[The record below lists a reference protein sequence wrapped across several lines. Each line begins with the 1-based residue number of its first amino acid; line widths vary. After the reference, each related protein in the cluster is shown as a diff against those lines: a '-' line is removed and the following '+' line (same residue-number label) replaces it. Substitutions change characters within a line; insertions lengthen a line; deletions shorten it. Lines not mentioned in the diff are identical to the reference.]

1 VSVALASRDLIAEGR
16 AALDA
21 GDPEGAASL
30 FHRASQADAADYES
44 RYWLYSALAA
54 VGEVELAR
62 QALDDART
70 LHALTL
76 IRLAGADMAR
86 FRNDRAYCAEIA
98 SQLYGAK
105 FMGPASFA
113 FGRAIDFDNL
123 DATLL
128 LNYGLSLQHQGRMDE
143 AIAVFSA
150 AVDVLPHPQV
160 HQFLIYALFHHPDRL
175 NRVSQEARRWG
186 ELYATPLTP
195 PKPTFGNARTT
206 NRRLRVGYLGP
217 SFTRNQL
224 AQFLTPVLEAHDRA
238 AVEVFLYCADA
249 SGETPPAGCQLRSI
263 GQLPD
268 ADVAAKIR
276 ADRIDV
282 LVDVWGHTAGSR
294 LPVFAYRPAPV
305 QVAWMN
311 FVQTT
316 GLACMDYI
324 LHADSM
330 AVAGTEQY
338 FTEEI
343 WRIGPIV
350 APSRAPADRPAPV
363 PTPALKNGYVTFG
376 SFNNPAKLSEITI
389 AAWSLILRARPQDR
403 LVLKYDQFV
412 DPVLQRAT
420 QARFAVYG
428 ARPDQ
433 LEFRGRSTG
442 MDYLREFQDIDLALD
457 PSPCPG
463 GTTTCDALANGVPV
477 LTQWGD
483 DFYSR
488 IGVPVVQPCGLDE
501 LIAEDWD
508 DYVQRALDL
517 TEDHQALDALRARV
531 RPGFDASPYQDEVG
545 FTRRLE
551 TAYRTMFERWAGI
564 SPPATGA
571 TGSR

>member
-1 VSVALASRDLIAEGR
+1 MSVAFAARNLIAEGR

-21 GDPEGAASL
+21 GDPEAAAGL
-30 FHRASQADAADYES
+30 FHEASQADASDHES

-54 VGEVELAR
+54 AGEAALAR
-62 QALDDART
+62 QTLDDART
-70 LHALTL
+70 LHATAL
-76 IRLAGADMAR
+76 IRSTGADMAR
-86 FRNDRAYCAEIA
+86 FRTDRAYCAEIA
-98 SQLYGAK
+98 RQLYGAK
-105 FMGPASFA
+105 LMGPASLA
-113 FGRAIDFDNL
+113 FGRALDFDNL
-123 DATLL
+123 DANVLL
-128 LNYGLSLQHQGRMDE
+128 SYGLSLQHQGRMDE
-143 AIAVFSA
+143 AIAVFGA
-150 AVDVLPHPQV
+150 AADAFPHPHV
-160 HQFLIYALFHHPDRL
+160 HEFLIYALFHDPDRL
-175 NRVSQEARRWG
+175 NRVSQEARRWS
-186 ELYATPLTP
+186 ELYATPVTP
-195 PKPTFGNARTT
+195 PKPTFANERTAK
-206 NRRLRVGYLGP
+206 RRLRVGYVGP
-217 SFTRNQL
+217 SFTKNQL
-224 AQFLTPVLEAHDRA
+224 AQFLVPVLEAHDPE

-249 SGETPPAGCQLRSI
+249 VGEAAPAHSTLRSI
-263 GQLPD
+263 GQLSD
-268 ADVAAKIR
+268 ADAAQRIK
-276 ADRIDV
+276 ADKIDV

-316 GLACMDYI
+316 GMPCMDYI

-330 AVAGTEQY
+330 AVEGTEQY

-350 APSRAPADRPAPV
+350 APSRAPADRPAPA

-376 SFNNPAKLSEITI
+376 SFNNPSKLSEITI
-389 AAWSLILRARPQDR
+389 AAWSLILRARPENR

-428 ARPDQ
+428 ARPEQ
-433 LEFRGRSTG
+433 LEFRGRSNG
-442 MDYLREFQDIDLALD
+442 ADYLREFQDIDLALD

-517 TEDHQALDALRARV
+517 TEDFQALDALRAKV

-545 FTRRLE
+545 FTRNLE
-551 TAYRTMFERWAGI
+551 GVFRQMFERWLAK
-564 SPPATGA
+564 S
-571 TGSR
+571 